1 MFCCETAPESVAHR
15 SRHIKDILHTTM
27 AKRGY
32 ELHPLNKSGK
42 YKVHD
47 VSAFIVRMRTAFTA
61 LRQFGSLATSPILVP
76 HLQRNMVIVPTTETR
91 TTYMQH
97 SFLHTVIPNLPSSA
111 ATSVSLPMF
120 KYLVSQLYFT
130 IVSRVHLV
138 LALVLFVYPCNSA
151 ELSLKK
157 GARKCELNHKA
168 LQPTVGLLLH
178 HPMHRRRNRG
188 GQGSHGPP

>member
-1 MFCCETAPESVAHR
+1 
-15 SRHIKDILHTTM
+15 
-27 AKRGY
+27 
-32 ELHPLNKSGK
+32 
-42 YKVHD
+42 
-47 VSAFIVRMRTAFTA
+47 
-61 LRQFGSLATSPILVP
+61 
-76 HLQRNMVIVPTTETR
+76 MVIVPTTETR

-178 HPMHRRRNRG
+178 HPMAESGLIQLLSTDWYCNAWHRKR
-188 GQGSHGPP
+188 QSDQTLSASSQLTWAC